1 MSENFLFLFPFVIGI
16 FCVDIFANSD
26 NCVASFLKCMHFV
39 YFSCLIALAT
49 TSRLSRISIVSGHSP
64 LLPDLKGKAFSFS
77 HLSIK
82 LAAEFVEAL
91 FQVKKI
97 SRFSYLFFLRILIIN
112 ECCVSSSA
120 FPRLIDRIMCTISFL
135 HNDIQR

>member
-49 TSRLSRISIVSGHSP
+49 TSRLSRISIVSGHPP
-64 LLPDLKGKAFSFS
+64 LLPDRSDCLVSSWNASTVPRSKWLLFLSLPLLLLLPLSLKGFGQTGQSAVNTHS
-77 HLSIK
+77 LSWT
-82 LAAEFVEAL
+82 EFLYCITSLV
-91 FQVKKI
+91 I
-97 SRFSYLFFLRILIIN
+97 G
-112 ECCVSSSA
+112 
-120 FPRLIDRIMCTISFL
+120 
-135 HNDIQR
+135 